1 VKGIFFQKP
10 LEYNLETNGEKWR
23 QGETING
30 FLRIKNHT
38 DQLIESKIV
47 KVALLTGNYKKV
59 KTKDPNAFEFIAEQ
73 ALDHNVA
80 ISGSTERLFNFE
92 FKLLDNCRITDKD
105 GSVYLALIDNLE
117 NNFLGNI
124 ELTILP
130 REIILQFL
138 GIMDNFIRFKIGTM
152 KYSKG
157 MVEVKL
163 TPPLSKEFSQVDNL
177 VLRMNEKDKN
187 LHLEYLFSVK
197 KIEMVGSSMT
207 TEKKVLK
214 LDQVLTAKQFYIY
227 GDSVNQD
234 LIIEQ
239 INLILKEVK
248 PKFLI

>member
-10 LEYNLETNGEKWR
+10 LEYNLETIGEKWR

-30 FLRIKNHT
+30 FLKIKNHT
-38 DQLIESKIV
+38 DELIETKIV
-47 KVALLTGNYKKV
+47 KVALLTGIYKKV
-59 KTKDPNAFEFIAEQ
+59 KSKDPNAFELIAELI
-73 ALDHNVA
+73 LDHNVA
-80 ISGSTERLFNFE
+80 ISGFGERQFNFE
-92 FKLLDNCRITDKD
+92 FKLLDHCRITDKD

-117 NNFLGNI
+117 NNSFGNI

-130 REIILQFL
+130 REIMLQFL
-138 GIMDNFIRFKIGTM
+138 SIMDNFLRFKVGAM

-163 TPPLSKEFSQVDNL
+163 TPPLSKEYSQVDSL
-177 VLRMNEKDKN
+177 VLRMNEKDKD